1 MQRHSQAEL
10 LREAALTETENV
22 QSLEQMQKL
31 EDDKRK
37 EMAPKAAW
45 QGALVRRHSKKGAF
59 DTITF
64 TGVEDFPEVINAG
77 APLCEWRGL

>member
-1 MQRHSQAEL
+1 LQEVLRHSQAEL
-10 LREAALTETENV
+10 LQEAAITESENV
-22 QSLEQMQKL
+22 RSLEQMQKM

-64 TGVEDFPEVINAG
+64 TGVDDFPAAINAG
-77 APLCEWRGL
+77 APACE